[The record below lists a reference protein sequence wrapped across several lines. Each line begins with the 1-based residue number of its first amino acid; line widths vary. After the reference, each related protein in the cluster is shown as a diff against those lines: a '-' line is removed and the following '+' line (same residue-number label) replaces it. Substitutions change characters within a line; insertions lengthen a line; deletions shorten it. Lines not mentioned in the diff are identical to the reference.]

1 MALEW
6 QMPQLTPLCPEFS
19 GLMSIECPSKNQQ
32 SQRMKRSYHESKF
45 RSPKKNNRPIV
56 LHTNKHI
63 TEVFPGFEG
72 QGEPLRWPWSR
83 ILARVR
89 ARGCAGAEAFG
100 WTCWRS
106 RPKTTFDCNC
116 VIDLVYKCINK
127 SCAVIVYIH
136 VHSACGH
143 DSQT

>member
-1 MALEW
+1 MADAKKL
-6 QMPQLTPLCPEFS
+6 Q
-19 GLMSIECPSKNQQ
+19 CPSFGVYVH
-32 SQRMKRSYHESKF
+32 RMPKQKSAKSEDEEVLSRIQIQVT
-45 RSPKKNNRPIV
+45 KKNNRPIV

-100 WTCWRS
+100 WTC
-106 RPKTTFDCNC
+106 
-116 VIDLVYKCINK
+116 
-127 SCAVIVYIH
+127 
-136 VHSACGH
+136 
-143 DSQT
+143 